1 MKRGPPMQHAFR
13 VRQSLGQRLHPTP
26 SSVPTTPP
34 GPRASQKSG
43 TPVCLPEHAPA
54 FQVSAPLRSGRSLMP
69 TTAAPLGP
77 LRPRS
82 ALFGIL
88 RPPLGSPPLSYY
100 LHALL
105 TWGVGGSA
113 LRALSPR
120 CGRREPIAKRSG
132 WAPQSRVS
140 RPLFV
145 SGARRTPLGSQG
157 LRAPPPCSRGASPGK
172 GRGGV
177 KGRSLRG
184 GARKQA
190 ELDQGA

>member
-1 MKRGPPMQHAFR
+1 MQHAFR
-13 VRQSLGQRLHPTP
+13 VRQSLAQRLHPTP

-34 GPRASQKSG
+34 GPRAPQKSG
-43 TPVCLPEHAPA
+43 TPVFLPEHAPA
-54 FQVSAPLRSGRSLMP
+54 FQVSAPLRSGRSMMP

-88 RPPLGSPPLSYY
+88 RPPLGSPPLSSY

-132 WAPQSRVS
+132 WAPQSRLSAALCVW
-140 RPLFV
+140 RPPR
-145 SGARRTPLGSQG
+145 SLGLPRPPG
-157 LRAPPPCSRGASPGK
+157 TAPSFSRGLPREGE
-172 GRGGV
+172 GRCQ
-177 KGRSLRG
+177 R
-184 GARKQA
+184 A
-190 ELDQGA
+190 EP